1 MNPQLWPDDEREVNF
16 IAVHDGAE
24 LARSDD
30 TWGRSPLGE
39 LANPAGEQLI
49 TRCKAGR
56 DLLDTLVERL
66 VGHRIDGPNF
76 TLPLEGLPADD
87 RHLIAQVLGQGEVRW
102 ALDGERRVEAQESV
116 MAGVWQLNEPG
127 VVGCP
132 PRQWIE
138 VGAIPD
144 ALRGRAEELPAMPV
158 IPEPPEGTMNVMPVL
173 AELRDASRCHSPGD
187 ESRVINLTLLPMT
200 PQDLNFLHQVLG
212 DGGIA
217 IESHGYG
224 ACRVHATAWA
234 NLWSVQYFNAMDALI
249 LDTLEVGDIPAAA
262 CAAQEDIE
270 DSATRLREILAA
282 YLD

>member
-16 IAVHDGAE
+16 VAVHDGVE
-24 LARSDD
+24 LGTSDD

-49 TRCKAGR
+49 ARCEAGR
-56 DLLDTLVERL
+56 DLLNTLAERL
-66 VGHRIDGPNF
+66 VGHRIDGPNV
-76 TLPLEGLPADD
+76 TLPLDGLPADD

-102 ALDGERRVEAQESV
+102 VLDGERRVEAQESV
-116 MAGVWQLNEPG
+116 MAGVWQLSEPG
-127 VVGCP
+127 VAGRP

-144 ALRGRAEELPAMPV
+144 ALRRRAAELPSMPA
-158 IPEPPEGTMNVMPVL
+158 IPEPPAGTMNVMPVL
-173 AELRDASRCHSPGD
+173 AELSDASHRHRPGN
-187 ESRVINLTLLPMT
+187 ENRVINLTLLPMT

-217 IESHGYG
+217 IESRGYG

-234 NLWSVQYFNAMDALI
+234 NLWSVQYFNAMDTLI

-282 YLD
+282 YLE